1 MTTDAVVLTEME
13 ADEERVISPAELF
26 RKWEHGQ
33 WRLTELPIA
42 SDAADWAAMR
52 PYGRRELESMIEGF
66 VLGEAAVSNTL
77 SPLADAAPSLD
88 AQQYLCTQI
97 ADEARHTRFFA
108 TYLQEMRTSAP
119 AHEKVIADAR
129 ASAGEAVSTIFD
141 DELKARTDHVRFHP
155 EDTRAWYE
163 AVTYYH
169 LMAEGVLAMSVLG
182 AMLSMVR
189 QLRGSLPVLNT
200 GLRNVIRDESRHMA
214 FGMYAAR
221 EGVRTGHGSAVLS
234 TMMEAIPQVTMA
246 LVAPERKLPGS
257 SIPPLR
263 AALGK
268 QHAHRYS
275 GARRTLLR
283 RMELIGLQDRTGDA
297 GRAWDT
303 GMAAAM
309 AEYERRHGGPHPAG
323 EVPAG

>member
-1 MTTDAVVLTEME
+1 MTVDALEQME

-52 PYGRRELESMIEGF
+52 PYARGELETMIEGF

-88 AQQYLCTQI
+88 SHQYLCTQI

-108 TYLQEMRTSAP
+108 TYLQEMRSSRP
-119 AHEKVIADAR
+119 SHEEVIAA
-129 ASAGEAVSTIFD
+129 ALGSAGDAVSTIFD
-141 DELKARTDHVRFHP
+141 DELRTRTDHVRFHP

-221 EGVRTGHGSAVLS
+221 EGVHTGHGDAVLA
-234 TMMEAIPQVTMA
+234 TLMEAIPQVTMA
-246 LVAPERKLPGS
+246 LVAPERKLPGTTL
-257 SIPPLR
+257 PPLR
-263 AALGK
+263 ASIGK
-268 QHAHRYS
+268 QHAHRYA

-283 RMELIGLQDRTGDA
+283 RMELIGLQSHTGEA
-297 GRAWDT
+297 GQAWDLA
-303 GMAAAM
+303 MKAAM
-309 AEYERRHGGPHPAG
+309 TEYERRHGDPHPAG
-323 EVPAG
+323 E

>member
-1 MTTDAVVLTEME
+1 MTVDALEQME

-26 RKWEHGQ
+26 RKWEQGQ

-52 PYGRRELESMIEGF
+52 PYARGELESMIEGF

-88 AQQYLCTQI
+88 AHQYLCTQI

-108 TYLQEMRTSAP
+108 TYLQEMRRSRP
-119 AHEKVIADAR
+119 SHEEVIADAL
-129 ASAGEAVSTIFD
+129 ASAGDAVSTIFD
-141 DELKARTDHVRFHP
+141 EELKARTDHVRFHP

-189 QLRGSLPVLNT
+189 QLRGSLPVLHT

-221 EGVRTGHGSAVLS
+221 EGVHTGHGDAVLA

-246 LVAPERKLPGS
+246 LVAPERKLPGTTL
-257 SIPPLR
+257 PPLR
-263 AALGK
+263 ATIGK
-268 QHAHRYS
+268 QHAHRYA

-283 RMELIGLQDRTGDA
+283 RMELIGLQAHTGEA
-297 GRAWDT
+297 GQAWDLS
-303 GMAAAM
+303 MKAAM
-309 AEYERRHGGPHPAG
+309 TEYEHRHGDPHPAG
-323 EVPAG
+323 E